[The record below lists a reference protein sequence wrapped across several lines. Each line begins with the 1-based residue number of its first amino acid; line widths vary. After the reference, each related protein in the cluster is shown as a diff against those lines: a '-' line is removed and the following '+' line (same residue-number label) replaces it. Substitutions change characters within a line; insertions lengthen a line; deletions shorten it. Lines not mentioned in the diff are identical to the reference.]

1 MHFKSILLLLFFS
14 LLFISCSSCKTE
26 KDDKM
31 GDKLEKVTDTKIRSS
46 EHSKLSPGTVKIRT
60 LANSIQIVENGLA
73 NIVIGDVLGYGS
85 SSPVVS
91 KSETVRIKFNDKQK
105 EKIIDNSDSLIFII
119 KKRPSGR
126 GEEDSNIWQLILI
139 EE

>member
-1 MHFKSILLLLFFS
+1 MHFKSILLLLIFS

-26 KDDKM
+26 KEDKM
-31 GDKLEKVTDTKIRSS
+31 EDKLEKVTDSKISPS
-46 EHSKLSPGTVKIRT
+46 EHSKLPPGSVKVRT
-60 LANSIQIVENGLA
+60 LASSIQIGKDGLA
-73 NIVIGDVLGYGS
+73 NIIIDGVLGYGS

-91 KSETVRIKFNDKQK
+91 KSETISIKINDKQK
-105 EKIIDNSDSLIFII
+105 EKIIDNSDSLVFII